1 MVQTTFVTPSPN
13 WQTMLLDESSSRPAT
28 TLSDMEMALLRAGE
42 DRLVPPGVMGWF
54 LPARQLY
61 GCGGVTLFEER
72 FLSVVRAKFRT
83 KVVAGGRP
91 PKLNETIATTERPTA
106 EAAVDRAAVHEIPA
120 AREH

>member
-1 MVQTTFVTPSPN
+1 
-13 WQTMLLDESSSRPAT
+13 
-28 TLSDMEMALLRAGE
+28 
-42 DRLVPPGVMGWF
+42 MGWF

-61 GCGGVTLFEER
+61 GWGGVTLFEER

-91 PKLNETIATTERPTA
+91 PKLNETIATTERLTA